1 MVSQITNDRKI
12 FNKNMT
18 LSNMLLNKHPDR
30 IPVIIEKNKNDKGPV
45 IDKTKYLVLA
55 DMTVAQFL
63 YVIKSKISITENS
76 TIYFFSKKDNK
87 TLLSG
92 ALTFNYLYNNYKDDD
107 GFLYLEYC
115 YENVFG

>member
-1 MVSQITNDRKI
+1 MISQTSNDRKI

-18 LSNMLLNKHPDR
+18 LSNMLLNKYPER
-30 IPVIIEKNKNDKGPV
+30 IPVIIEKNKNTIGPN
-45 IDKTKYLVLA
+45 IEKTKYLILI

-63 YVIKSKISITENS
+63 YIIKSKISLTENS
-76 TIYFFSKKDNK
+76 TIYLFAKKDNK

-92 ALTFNYLYNNYKDDD
+92 SLTFNYLYNNYKDDD